1 MNKNQLKDDKNHRL
15 IIKYSTIYN
24 KNNNANPSDKGLE
37 QAINDG
43 KQSKAAS
50 QQQAK
55 EAANSQGSNANN
67 KLPLQSRTKEST
79 SLNKSD
85 QKSTRNC

>member
-1 MNKNQLKDDKNHRL
+1 MMANKV
-15 IIKYSTIYN
+15 
-24 KNNNANPSDKGLE
+24 
-37 QAINDG
+37 
-43 KQSKAAS
+43 KAAS

-85 QKSTRNC
+85 QKVNQKLLERQK